1 MPKIEVNEEA
11 FYALAAGDRPDRGE
25 AGLPGGAWRHDRA
38 ALEEALT
45 CAKAELD
52 EDSDKSLPPAERIL
66 KIELNDTNRPDLW
79 ATAGCARQLRIYH
92 GGRRPE
98 YPFFSTRGDLKKA
111 AHKVLVEEGVRKVR
125 PYLAGFIASGKAVTD
140 ASLRDMIQTQEKLAW
155 NYGRKRRTISMGL
168 YRISIIRWP
177 IIYRGADPDGVSF
190 VPLQGDGP
198 LSLREIL
205 RQHPKGREYGFI
217 LEHEPVHPL
226 LVDAAGAVLSY
237 PPIINSA
244 DLGAVQV
251 GDTDLF
257 IELTG
262 TDQPSVVLSAS
273 IMACDLADQGYT
285 IEPVEIEYA
294 YDTPFGRNM
303 VCPFY
308 FQEPVFCSL
317 SRIEKFLGERLSA
330 AECVGALERMG
341 VRAVSGRDLERGVP
355 AEAGEG
361 VRAWPPEYRNDF
373 LHAADVMEDVMI
385 GRGLNSFK
393 PQRPRDFTMGRLSP
407 ITSFS
412 RRVREVMIGLG
423 YQEMIYNYLGSR
435 RDLVENMRGDG
446 GRILKIANPMT
457 ENYEYVRDTVLASLL
472 ASEAVSGHAAYPHR
486 IFEIGKVAFREGTGQ
501 ATLSGASGQAAVSGQ
516 AVTDQATV
524 GSPDTAGSPD
534 TVEGTGNSTG
544 VRTRQYLGFVH
555 AGGEANFNT
564 VAGQIQALFYCLFRE
579 YTVEESGDSRFIPG
593 RAAAILRGG
602 QAIGVFGEIHPQVLE
617 NWGLGVPCTAVEID
631 IEALL

>member
-11 FYALAAGDRPDRGE
+11 FYALAAGDRPDAGDSWRRNRE
-25 AGLPGGAWRHDRA
+25 AWQASRA
-38 ALEEALT
+38 AFEEALS

-52 EDSDKSLPPAERIL
+52 EDSDKSLPPPERVL

-98 YPFFSTRGDLKKA
+98 YPFFSTKGDFRKT
-111 AHKVLVEEGVRKVR
+111 AHKVLVEEGVKKVR
-125 PYLAGFIASGKAVTD
+125 PYLAGFIAGGKAVTD

-168 YRISIIRWP
+168 YRISSIKWP
-177 IIYRGADPDGVSF
+177 IIYQGADPDRASF
-190 VPLQGDGP
+190 VPLQWDGP
-198 LSLREIL
+198 LTLREIL
-205 RQHPKGREYGFI
+205 KQHPKGREYGFI
-217 LEHEPVHPL
+217 QEHEPVHPL
-226 LVDAAGAVLSY
+226 LRDAAGAVLSY

-285 IEPVEIEYA
+285 IEPVEVEYA
-294 YDTPFGRNM
+294 FDTPFGRNM
-303 VCPFY
+303 VCPYY

-317 SRIEKFLGERLSA
+317 SRIEKFLGEKLGA
-330 AECVGALERMG
+330 AECVAALGRMG
-341 VRAVSGRDLERGVP
+341 VRAEAVRGLERGDP

-393 PQRPRDFTMGRLSP
+393 PQRPRDFTVGRLAP
-407 ITSFS
+407 VTSFS
-412 RRVREVMIGLG
+412 RRVRELMIGMG
-423 YQEMIYNYLGSR
+423 CQEMIYNYLGSR
-435 RDLVENMRGDG
+435 RELVENMRGDG
-446 GRILKIANPMT
+446 GRILRIANPMT
-457 ENYEYVRDTVLASLL
+457 EKYEYVRDTVLASLL

-486 IFEIGKVAFREGTGQ
+486 IFEIGKVAFREGTAQAAGQ
-501 ATLSGASGQAAVSGQ
+501 ALAQAA
-516 AVTDQATV
+516 A
-524 GSPDTAGSPD
+524 AGTD

-555 AGGEANFNT
+555 AGGDANFNT
-564 VAGQIQALFYCLFRE
+564 AAGQLQTLFYYLSRE
-579 YTVEESGDSRFIPG
+579 YTVEESGDRRFIPG
-593 RAAAILRGG
+593 RAAAILYGG
-602 QAIGVFGEIHPQVLE
+602 VPAGVFGEIHPQVLE
-617 NWGLGVPCTAVEID
+617 NWGLTVPCTAVEID
-631 IEALL
+631 IEVLL